1 MWFKKAKLHV
11 NLETQSWGSKGI
23 HFVCFFV
30 TRQKTVLDLKDKGL
44 SKTISN
50 SFTFIVIL
58 LCGLWRVTPPM
69 HFWCF
74 WLHKKLFYNLH
85 HGSGAFSVFKS
96 IFGLDWIFNVFS
108 LKIQTQNEH
117 HINVH
122 KSCAK
127 GNSVLEFHKQA
138 DYIIYGG
145 SNLLT

>member
-1 MWFKKAKLHV
+1 MIKKAKLHV
-11 NLETQSWGSKGI
+11 NLETQSWGTKGF
-23 HFVCFFV
+23 HYVLFFV

-44 SKTISN
+44 SKANSN

-58 LCGLWRVTPPM
+58 LCSPLCISDVSYSTKIIFIIFIIVVM
-69 HFWCF
+69 H
-74 WLHKKLFYNLH
+74 
-85 HGSGAFSVFKS
+85 SVYSS
-96 IFGLDWIFNVFS
+96 IFLVWTEYLMYFF

-138 DYIIYGG
+138 D
-145 SNLLT
+145 LWRL